1 MSGFVL
7 HGDGDHGHTLVPNL
21 FLDNYMPEANG
32 EYVKIYLYLL
42 RCLKSDTQELS
53 IELIANKFENTESDV
68 RRALKYWERMKLL
81 KLQYDNSQ
89 NLTGIQIVNEPEAG
103 NAKTETQTP
112 LASQSV
118 AAIGQTAAAAQTAA
132 GENTTPVSTFPRTS
146 AREGSIESVYST
158 AFWITP
164 PATSMPSWA
173 PPQEKR
179 TFGPCQANA
188 GS

>member
-103 NAKTETQTP
+103 NVKTETQTP
-112 LASQSV
+112 VASQSA
-118 AAIGQTAAAAQTAA
+118 AAIGQTAAAA
-132 GENTTPVSTFPRTS
+132 
-146 AREGSIESVYST
+146 
-158 AFWITP
+158 
-164 PATSMPSWA
+164 
-173 PPQEKR
+173 
-179 TFGPCQANA
+179 
-188 GS
+188 